1 MGGVIRLIVP
11 FKGLGFLRIC
21 TGIMLPKVAYMD
33 SFSGRNDI
41 ITEGS
46 SSPQIIISCPSC
58 STRFSVDGD
67 AVSAMEHPRFHC
79 SRCDAIFGLAQARQ
93 HEHQRTPEP
102 RRPTPQPAETK
113 TRSSYGS
120 TRSSSTSPSIK
131 PSDFSLGGGS
141 SAASS
146 EPQSLARDIPPA
158 RQAHVEQHST
168 PPRGGWE
175 LFDSH
180 IPTSVS
186 KEDMQE
192 EMTSP
197 HIEALSHEETPLHN
211 SFEPPAPAWEQ
222 ISLEAN
228 DDLDTQSSRPDRLI
242 DARHSASIFEK
253 LFGSFAPRSQGLIFM
268 TTPLVAACAL
278 LVVLSYSSRISPITI
293 GATARSIA
301 PSFLTRS
308 LPKLPPPGVSV
319 KGLKLTYVKTQ
330 SKEILPV
337 ISGTVTNNTSETID
351 GITLEGIGFNDRGE
365 VMLSSQAPLRSA
377 LSREKVSDL
386 SLETV
391 VKFQNSLSARKAS
404 IAPKEEVPFT
414 LALLGRKDTGRTIE
428 DTDLGALK
436 YFSAR
441 VFSIK

>member
-1 MGGVIRLIVP
+1 
-11 FKGLGFLRIC
+11 
-21 TGIMLPKVAYMD
+21 MLPKVAYMD
-33 SFSGRNDI
+33 SFSGRDDI

-46 SSPQIIISCPSC
+46 PAPQIIISCPSC

-67 AVSAMEHPRFHC
+67 AVAAMEHPRFHC

-93 HEHQRTPEP
+93 HEHQKTQEA
-102 RRPTPQPAETK
+102 RRPAPQPNETK
-113 TRSSYGS
+113 SRPSYGS
-120 TRSSSTSPSIK
+120 TRSSSTSPTIK
-131 PSDFSLGGGS
+131 ASDFSLGGGS
-141 SAASS
+141 PAASS

-158 RQAHVEQHST
+158 RHAHVEQYST
-168 PPRGGWE
+168 VPRGGWE
-175 LFDSH
+175 LFDSDMQ
-180 IPTSVS
+180 TSVR
-186 KEDMQE
+186 KENLQE
-192 EMTSP
+192 QTAPSL
-197 HIEALSHEETPLHN
+197 IEAPSDEDTHLRSSSDT
-211 SFEPPAPAWEQ
+211 PAPTREEL
-222 ISLEAN
+222 SVESN
-228 DDLDTQSSRPDRLI
+228 EELDTLYSRPESLDNT
-242 DARHSASIFEK
+242 RHSASIFEK

-268 TTPLVAACAL
+268 TTPLVAAFAL
-278 LVVLSYSSRISPITI
+278 LVVLSYSSRISPVTI
-293 GATARSIA
+293 GATAKSIA

-308 LPKLPPPGVSV
+308 LPKLPPPGISV

-337 ISGTVTNNTSETID
+337 ISGTVTNNTSEAID
-351 GITLEGIGFNDRGE
+351 GITLEGIGFNERGE
-365 VMLSSQAPLRSA
+365 VILSSQAPLRSA

>member
-1 MGGVIRLIVP
+1 
-11 FKGLGFLRIC
+11 
-21 TGIMLPKVAYMD
+21 MLPKVAYMD

-46 SSPQIIISCPSC
+46 PAPQIIISCPSC

-67 AVSAMEHPRFHC
+67 TVSAMEHPRFHC

-93 HEHQRTPEP
+93 HEHQKSPQAQRPAPQSTEMKP
-102 RRPTPQPAETK
+102 RPP
-113 TRSSYGS
+113 YGS
-120 TRSSSTSPSIK
+120 TRSSSTSATIK
-131 PSDFSLGGGS
+131 ASDFSLSGGS
-141 SAASS
+141 PTTSS
-146 EPQSLARDIPPA
+146 EPHGLTRDTPPA
-158 RQAHVEQHST
+158 RHSHTEQNST
-168 PPRGGWE
+168 IPRGGWE
-175 LFDSH
+175 LFDS
-180 IPTSVS
+180 
-186 KEDMQE
+186 DMQDSVRKENLRE
-192 EMTSP
+192 EITP
-197 HIEALSHEETPLHN
+197 PQTPALLSEETLVQ
-211 SFEPPAPAWEQ
+211 STIETSAPALEQ
-222 ISLEAN
+222 LSLEAN
-228 DDLDTQSSRPDRLI
+228 DDLDTQYSSSGRLS
-242 DARHSASIFEK
+242 DTRYSPSIFEQ
-253 LFGSFAPRSQGLIFM
+253 LFGSFTPRSQGLIFM
-268 TTPLVAACAL
+268 TTPLVAAFAL
-278 LVVLSYSSRISPITI
+278 LVVLSYSSRISPVSI
-293 GATARSIA
+293 GATAKSIA

-351 GITLEGIGFNDRGE
+351 GITLEGIGFNERGE

-391 VKFQNSLSARKAS
+391 VKFQHSLSARKAS

-414 LALLGRKDTGRTIE
+414 LALLGRKDTGKTIE
-428 DTDLGALK
+428 DTDLVALK

-441 VFSIK
+441 VFSVK

>member
-1 MGGVIRLIVP
+1 
-11 FKGLGFLRIC
+11 
-21 TGIMLPKVAYMD
+21 MLPKVAYMD

-46 SSPQIIISCPSC
+46 PAPQIIISCPSC

-93 HEHQRTPEP
+93 HEHQKTPEA
-102 RRPTPQPAETK
+102 RRSAPQPSETK
-113 TRSSYGS
+113 PRPSYGS
-120 TRSSSTSPSIK
+120 TRSSSTSPTIK
-131 PSDFSLGGGS
+131 ASDFSLGGGS
-141 SAASS
+141 STASS

-158 RQAHVEQHST
+158 RHTHVEQHST
-168 PPRGGWE
+168 IPRGGWE
-175 LFDSH
+175 LFDS
-180 IPTSVS
+180 
-186 KEDMQE
+186 DMQASVRKE
-192 EMTSP
+192 NIQEQTAPSL
-197 HIEALSHEETPLHN
+197 IEAPFDEDTHLRSSSETP
-211 SFEPPAPAWEQ
+211 APTREELS
-222 ISLEAN
+222 IESNE
-228 DDLDTQSSRPDRLI
+228 DLDTLYSRPESLGNT
-242 DARHSASIFEK
+242 RHSASIFEK

-268 TTPLVAACAL
+268 TTPLVAAFAL
-278 LVVLSYSSRISPITI
+278 LVVLSYSSRISPVTI
-293 GATARSIA
+293 GATAKSIA

-351 GITLEGIGFNDRGE
+351 GITLEGIGFNERGE

-441 VFSIK
+441 VFSVK